1 MKTLNVTD
9 SLRKRKQSQ
18 MDSYDSIGDGSMQS
32 KNPKSNTSNVN
43 NRKTYEVKFIDGTI
57 NIKVLLKE
65 LIACRVNK
73 KYGH

>member
-43 NRKTYEVKFIDGTI
+43 NRKTYEVKFID
-57 NIKVLLKE
+57 IKVLLKE